1 MSSTDSASVFS
12 ILRSKKQGLKEQ
24 LRPMPEL
31 ESGSNDPMAYMLTL
45 LLIQIIQTPAGE
57 TNLWYSFLM
66 FIVQM
71 SVGSIAGFL
80 L

>member
-1 MSSTDSASVFS
+1 M
-12 ILRSKKQGLKEQ
+12 L
-24 LRPMPEL
+24 EL

-57 TNLWYSFLM
+57 ISLWYSFFM

-71 SVGSIAGFL
+71 SMGALAGFL
-80 L
+80 DDEPVKCG